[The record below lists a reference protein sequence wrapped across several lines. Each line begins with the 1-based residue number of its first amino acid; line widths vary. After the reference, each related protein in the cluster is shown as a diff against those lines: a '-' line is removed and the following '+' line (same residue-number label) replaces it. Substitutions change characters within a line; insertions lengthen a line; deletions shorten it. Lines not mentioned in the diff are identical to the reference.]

1 MFSIAALA
9 AAQLAQAGIGVAK
22 GISQAVKAKRLAK
35 RYKRPTY
42 EIPKSVIEQE
52 KLMRSLY
59 QQAEM
64 PGETVAMER
73 LAGTTA
79 GGIRAAK
86 EVGRSPSEV
95 LATVAGLQAQ
105 EVEGVRDLATAAAQS
120 RLTRAGDLTAAL
132 RYKTPFEEKKFQF
145 NKVEP
150 YQQAKAAESA
160 LREESF
166 KNIFKAVG
174 GAGMGVAGMGVAGM
188 GKKSEITPQQQLAA
202 ITGVPIPTAQTEAE
216 ATAEETAA
224 PTNEDIFASQ
234 KAARGREFATQFQKL
249 LKMGYDHATA
259 STMAMESLK
268 STF

>member
-174 GAGMGVAGMGVAGM
+174 GAGMGVAGMG
-188 GKKSEITPQQQLAA
+188 KKSEITPQQQLAA